1 MMIRIWFLTALGMW
15 LTPIAASLAATFD
28 NAGSET
34 HWEMTILPAVLII
47 LFGGGF
53 IFHHHRLSTFMAS
66 LTGVMLV
73 VLFGLCLS
81 SFCSISAI
89 ATLFGVTGAMY
100 ALSALLSLF
109 LGGNLGCRGGLLL
122 MAASGLII
130 AVIVNSLLESSL
142 SLWLTSILAVLAWPA
157 ATFYKLDTLEELP
170 RKLYDGEFSMPSRC
184 TVLGA
189 IMVYFSTFDL
199 LFQMLMLFIRFIY
212 RSDIGIWW
220 W

>member
-1 MMIRIWFLTALGMW
+1 MIRIWFLTALGMW
-15 LTPIAASLAATFD
+15 LTPIAASLAATFG

-34 HWEMTILPAVLII
+34 HWGMTILLAVLII

-53 IFHHHRLSTFMAS
+53 ILHHHRLSTFMAS

-73 VLFGLCLS
+73 ILFGLCLS
-81 SFCSISAI
+81 AFCSLTAI

-109 LGGNLGCRGGLLL
+109 LGWNPGCRWLLLL
-122 MAASGLII
+122 MAASGLMI
-130 AVIVNSLLESSL
+130 AVIVNSLLENPL
-142 SLWLTSILAVLAWPA
+142 SLWLTSILVVLAWPA
-157 ATFYKLDTLEELP
+157 ATFYKLDTLEALP
-170 RKLYDGEFSMPSRC
+170 RKLYNGEFSTPSRC
-184 TVLGA
+184 MVLGA
-189 IMVYFSTFDL
+189 IMLYFSTFDL
-199 LFQMLMLFIRFIY
+199 LAQILMLLVRYIY